1 MLYLYYLELRLLFQ
15 TWFHLKTPFSKTPLL
30 LSHWNKIAIRW
41 RYQYSS
47 TWNGKI
53 WWLLFWMNFV
63 QVDMVPKKHK
73 TGIWASYTG
82 CGTCF
87 KIKTHLRFVDFPK
100 ILPIWIFAKN
110 KYFLMNIKKKKTF
123 FPNICLFHWLWDVLL
138 GWEVDT
144 QAGTPN
150 NLEICSVSAGH
161 KILEFPPKK
170 CPCNI

>member
-15 TWFHLKTPFSKTPLL
+15 IWFHLKTPFSKTPLL
-30 LSHWNKIAIRW
+30 LSHRNKIAIGW

-63 QVDMVPKKHK
+63 QVDLVPKKHK

-110 KYFLMNIKKKKTF
+110 KYFLMNIKKNF
-123 FPNICLFHWLWDVLL
+123 FLSKYMFIPLIVGCLVRLRSWYT
-138 GWEVDT
+138 GRDT
-144 QAGTPN
+144 
-150 NLEICSVSAGH
+150 
-161 KILEFPPKK
+161 K
-170 CPCNI
+170 

>member
-1 MLYLYYLELRLLFQ
+1 MLYLYYLELRLIFQ

-30 LSHWNKIAIRW
+30 LSHRNKIAIGW

-63 QVDMVPKKHK
+63 LVDMVPKKHK

-110 KYFLMNIKKKKTF
+110 KYFLMNIKKKIIFSKYMF
-123 FPNICLFHWLWDVLL
+123 IPLIVECLVRLRSWYT
-138 GWEVDT
+138 GRET
-144 QAGTPN
+144 
-150 NLEICSVSAGH
+150 
-161 KILEFPPKK
+161 K
-170 CPCNI
+170 